1 MLPELSIN
9 PTGQQLNPQLKRF
22 LYTKDKRDN
31 IDGEGLKNFNL
42 LILIVMNLA
51 LLKEKLVGLPLRT
64 VPLSFM
70 SCIIVKN
77 RLDC

>member
-42 LILIVMNLA
+42 LILIVMIYLA
-51 LLKEKLVGLPLRT
+51 LLKEKLVGLPLKDSSFK
-64 VPLSFM
+64 LSM
-70 SCIIVKN
+70 TAV
-77 RLDC
+77 